1 MPQVT
6 LTPNS
11 RGKSLVLGEQAAYK
25 RGTLEVVANGTP
37 FRTDDEPYDSER
49 VVADLLAL
57 VQLAGGGWKGG
68 PDPVS

>member
-1 MPQVT
+1 
-6 LTPNS
+6 
-11 RGKSLVLGEQAAYK
+11 LGEEPAYK
-25 RGTLEVVANGTP
+25 GGTLEVEINGTP
-37 FRTDDEPYDSER
+37 FRKDDEPYDSER